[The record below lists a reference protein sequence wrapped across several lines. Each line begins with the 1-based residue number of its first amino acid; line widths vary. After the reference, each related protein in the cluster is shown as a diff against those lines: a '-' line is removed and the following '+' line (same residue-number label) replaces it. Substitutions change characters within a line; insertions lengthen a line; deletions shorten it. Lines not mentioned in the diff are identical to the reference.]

1 VIIRFHSAYYTMY
14 FGKVAGKLPR
24 DLWDEWKEF
33 CRRLW
38 EQSAVDASLYQGGI
52 MYQTREAK

>member
-1 VIIRFHSAYYTMY
+1 MIVRFSGRTMY
-14 FGKVAGKLPR
+14 FGNVEWHLSL
-24 DLWDEWKEF
+24 DLWDEWRDF

-52 MYQTREAK
+52 AYQIRSER